1 MFFTTDQIIEST
13 KIRILA
19 PDGQTTFQDS
29 DFIRFINEE
38 FQLKLVPDMISLRE
52 DYFLKTTLTDIV
64 QNQQNYTMPER
75 AIGNVL
81 KDLFVI
87 DSGNNRFQVQ
97 RINPKIIPR
106 TGLSSVYPYQFLIQ
120 ADQVQIHPA
129 PQATSGYIQM
139 WYYERPNQLVLSA
152 DCGQITAI
160 ATDTPIA
167 GQTTY
172 TVNADISSY
181 TSVDFLSGQSPF
193 QLWAINVAPVS
204 STATTVVVT
213 TEDVQNAGGE
223 TLPQIGDWICNE
235 QTANIPMIP
244 QDFHPL
250 LAELTAARVVQ
261 ALGHNDKLEAIN
273 NNIKEIRLNLLNT
286 LSNRVEQNMEAIL
299 NPFGIQKYTGYG
311 WALGWPV

>member
-38 FQLKLVPDMISLRE
+38 LQLKLVPDMITLRE
-52 DYFLKTTLTDIV
+52 DYFLKTTLTPIV

-81 KDLFVI
+81 KDMYVI
-87 DSGNNRFQVQ
+87 VNDSRFQVQ

-129 PQATSGYIQM
+129 PQATSGNLQM

-160 ATDTPIA
+160 AEDTPIA

-172 TVNADISSY
+172 TVNADLTSY
-181 TSVDFLSGQSPF
+181 ESLDFLSGKSPF
-193 QLWAINVAPVS
+193 QLWSINVVPVS
-204 STATTVVVT
+204 STTTTVVVT
-213 TEDVQNAGGE
+213 SEDVQNAGGQM
-223 TLPQIGDWICNE
+223 LPQVGDWICNE

-250 LAELTAARVVQ
+250 LAEMTAARVVQ

-286 LSNRVEQNMEAIL
+286 LANRVEQNAEAIL